1 MLNNLKLNTKI
12 ISLATLLVL
21 LTCLISFVG
30 YLNFSSVVDKIETS
44 SVEIQAEQRGE
55 VWNQIASAK
64 KFMIYGALASIIAG
78 IILVYLIIL
87 SISREIYPVI
97 QGLSDATDQMAG
109 GSSEVATSSQAL
121 AAGASEQAAGIEE
134 ISSSME
140 EMSSMTKQSA
150 ENAGQADNYMQ
161 ESKTVVAKAN
171 DSMGKLSTSINE
183 IFQASQETYKIIK
196 TIDEIAF
203 QTNLLALNAA
213 VEAARAGEAGAGFAV
228 VADEV
233 RSLAMRSATAAK
245 DTADLIESIVKQ
257 IQESTGLVDTTS
269 QAFDAVT
276 VSSDKVGALVSEI
289 AASVGELSRGIEQ
302 VNDSI
307 SGVDQVV
314 QQNAASAEESASA
327 SEEMSAQAEQMKGY
341 VQNLLHIIG
350 SGEASGLFKRFSERD
365 SVSVPSNYSMA
376 ASTYEDDEAVSS
388 SREEEPEATPDTA
401 TRAPEKRKRREVRP
415 QEVIPMDDDDFQDF

>member
-21 LTCLISFVG
+21 LTCLISFIG

-289 AASVGELSRGIEQ
+289 AASVGELSRG
-302 VNDSI
+302 
-307 SGVDQVV
+307 
-314 QQNAASAEESASA
+314 
-327 SEEMSAQAEQMKGY
+327 
-341 VQNLLHIIG
+341 
-350 SGEASGLFKRFSERD
+350 
-365 SVSVPSNYSMA
+365 
-376 ASTYEDDEAVSS
+376 S
-388 SREEEPEATPDTA
+388 SRLTIRFQGSIRSFSRMPPVP
-401 TRAPEKRKRREVRP
+401 RSRHPLPKR
-415 QEVIPMDDDDFQDF
+415 

>member
-1 MLNNLKLNTKI
+1 ME
-12 ISLATLLVL
+12 SG
-21 LTCLISFVG
+21 CRR
-30 YLNFSSVVDKIETS
+30 E
-44 SVEIQAEQRGE
+44 EIYVRGCHRYDYSGCF
-55 VWNQIASAK
+55 I
-64 KFMIYGALASIIAG
+64 G
-78 IILVYLIIL
+78 IFYYSRVFN
-87 SISREIYPVI
+87 REIFPVI

-109 GSSEVATSSQAL
+109 GSTEVATSSQAL

-150 ENAGQADNYMQ
+150 ENADQADNYMQ
-161 ESKTVVAKAN
+161 ESKMVVAKAN
-171 DSMGKLSTSINE
+171 DSMGKLSISISE
-183 IFQASQETYKIIK
+183 ISQASQETYKIIK

-269 QAFDAVT
+269 RAFDEVT
-276 VSSDKVGALVSEI
+276 ASSDKVGELVSEI
-289 AASVGELSRGIEQ
+289 AASVGELARGIVQ

-327 SEEMSAQAEQMKGY
+327 SEEMSAQAGLMKGY
-341 VQNLLHIIG
+341 VQNLHMYIIG
-350 SGEASGLFKRFSERD
+350 SGEESGLFERFSRRN
-365 SVSVPSNYSMA
+365 STSGISNDRMMTSA
-376 ASTYEDDEAVSS
+376 FEEDEEVSS
-388 SREEEPEATPDTA
+388 SREEEPELEASVDTA
-401 TRAPEKRKRREVRP
+401 TRASERRKRREVRP